1 MLAWALLLLAVPSRP
16 AAEGRPLF
24 YWGARPA
31 LLAADPTEPSGS
43 EARNTEVHAAFD
55 RGDLVLRWTFDRPV
69 REALALADG
78 TPVSGRL
85 RAVLYIDADD
95 NPRTGFRGGP
105 DDLTTGSELRLEV
118 GAVTLGEDPEEKRA
132 AESLLVATLV
142 SLSTDGRRRLVWR
155 VDDQGEPG
163 RLSRHDEWVELRL
176 PTELA
181 QARPGSRL
189 ILVDGGRPVSGRLR

>member
-1 MLAWALLLLAVPSRP
+1 MLAWALLLLAVPARP

-31 LLAADPTEPSGS
+31 LLEAAPTEPPGS
-43 EARNTEVHAAFD
+43 EASSTEVHAAFD

-95 NPRTGFRGGP
+95 NPRTGSQGGP
-105 DDLTTGSELRLEV
+105 DDLTAGSEFRLEV
-118 GAVTLGEDPEEKRA
+118 GAVTLGEDPEEKRTA
-132 AESLLVATLV
+132 QSLLVATLF
-142 SLSTDGRRRLVWR
+142 SLSPEGRRRLVWR

-163 RLSRHDEWVELRL
+163 RLSRHGEWVELRL
-176 PTELA
+176 PAELA
-181 QARPGSRL
+181 QARSGSRL
-189 ILVDGGRPVSGRLR
+189 ILVGGGRPVSGRLR